1 MGKDKYGLLSE
12 VGIGSRA
19 IALMEKAESSISGSL
34 AQVEK
39 TAEYNQFK
47 VIHAMQQNMLSD
59 SHFSSTTGY
68 GYGDS
73 GRAKIDSIYAE
84 IFKAE
89 SAVVRHNIVAG
100 THAISIAMFGNLL
113 PGDKLVSVTGSP
125 YDTLKN
131 VIGLEGRTRGSLAE
145 LGVEYGQV
153 DLIGDGQ
160 VDFHGI
166 KEAITANTRMV
177 FVQRSPGYCW
187 RRPLSINDIAE
198 IIDYIKKI
206 RNDIIILVDNC
217 YGEFVEECEP
227 SEIGADL
234 VAGSLIKNP
243 GGGIAAA
250 GGYIAGKSEFV
261 ENAACKLTAPGLGGN
276 VGPTLGQNR
285 LMLQGLF
292 MAPHVV
298 AESLKGAILCAATMQ
313 MLGFKTNPEPG
324 AKRSDIIQ
332 AVMLGTREALLAFC
346 RGIQKGSPVDAF
358 VTPEP
363 WDMPG
368 YGCPV
373 IMAAGGFIQ
382 GSSIELSADGPVRPP
397 YIAYMQGGMVYD
409 AVKLA
414 LMKAVQFMS
423 DEGAIMLS

>member
-1 MGKDKYGLLSE
+1 
-12 VGIGSRA
+12 
-19 IALMEKAESSISGSL
+19 
-34 AQVEK
+34 
-39 TAEYNQFK
+39 
-47 VIHAMQQNMLSD
+47 
-59 SHFSSTTGY
+59 
-68 GYGDS
+68 
-73 GRAKIDSIYAE
+73 
-84 IFKAE
+84 
-89 SAVVRHNIVAG
+89 
-100 THAISIAMFGNLL
+100 
-113 PGDKLVSVTGSP
+113 
-125 YDTLKN
+125 
-131 VIGLEGRTRGSLAE
+131 
-145 LGVEYGQV
+145 
-153 DLIGDGQ
+153 
-160 VDFHGI
+160 
-166 KEAITANTRMV
+166 
-177 FVQRSPGYCW
+177 
-187 RRPLSINDIAE
+187 
-198 IIDYIKKI
+198 
-206 RNDIIILVDNC
+206 
-217 YGEFVEECEP
+217 
-227 SEIGADL
+227 
-234 VAGSLIKNP
+234 
-243 GGGIAAA
+243 
-250 GGYIAGKSEFV
+250 
-261 ENAACKLTAPGLGGN
+261 
-276 VGPTLGQNR
+276 
-285 LMLQGLF
+285 MLQGLF

>member
-1 MGKDKYGLLSE
+1 M
-12 VGIGSRA
+12 
-19 IALMEKAESSISGSL
+19 
-34 AQVEK
+34 
-39 TAEYNQFK
+39 
-47 VIHAMQQNMLSD
+47 
-59 SHFSSTTGY
+59 
-68 GYGDS
+68 
-73 GRAKIDSIYAE
+73 
-84 IFKAE
+84 
-89 SAVVRHNIVAG
+89 
-100 THAISIAMFGNLL
+100 
-113 PGDKLVSVTGSP
+113 
-125 YDTLKN
+125 
-131 VIGLEGRTRGSLAE
+131 
-145 LGVEYGQV
+145 
-153 DLIGDGQ
+153 
-160 VDFHGI
+160 
-166 KEAITANTRMV
+166 
-177 FVQRSPGYCW
+177 
-187 RRPLSINDIAE
+187 
-198 IIDYIKKI
+198 
-206 RNDIIILVDNC
+206 DNC

-292 MAPHVV
+292 MAPHGV
-298 AESLKGAILCAATMQ
+298 AEILKGAILCAATMQ

-382 GSSIELSADGPVRPP
+382 GSILN
-397 YIAYMQGGMVYD
+397 
-409 AVKLA
+409 
-414 LMKAVQFMS
+414 
-423 DEGAIMLS
+423 